1 MLCSNLTSRLFG
13 LETTELKEEGRSRH
27 RRRTDSVVSVRYVSI
42 GSWSVG
48 VIAQSGD
55 ASQESVERVECLKTA
70 MQMDLKALK
79 DVRTILDK
87 PK

>member
-1 MLCSNLTSRLFG
+1 M
-13 LETTELKEEGRSRH
+13 
-27 RRRTDSVVSVRYVSI
+27 
-42 GSWSVG
+42 
-48 VIAQSGD
+48 IAQSGD

>member
-1 MLCSNLTSRLFG
+1 MLCSDLTSRLFG
-13 LETTELKEEGRSRH
+13 LETTEPKEEGRSRD
-27 RRRTDSVVSVRYVSI
+27 RRRTNSVVSVRYVSI